1 MYIPHNVKAKNIP
14 YNLNRFNK
22 MRKQLIFKMLK
33 IVICALLS
41 ITLIFGVVAVPF
53 YYSIIA
59 LTKPETVAMV
69 IQEIDYKK
77 VIEKNPAIKNTLD
90 KYKITPAEADIIMKS
105 KETGEMVEIYAN
117 EVAQIF
123 LDIPEDKKLNV
134 TYIKQIVKDNTDKF
148 LDITEDNFNM
158 KIGRKEAKQ
167 EVDTFFQNHEVII
180 EESVS
185 MIEEVRDVVRT
196 IYASRVLEKKLSFW
210 IAIAFIT
217 VVFIVIA
224 VIILLMRSNGF
235 FWVGA
240 DFTVISIL
248 LGLIIVF
255 SKSDFIKTISLKMSD
270 FGTQIVESAISI
282 STEKIIIALLGT
294 IIITVLFFGFYVS
307 IKLLKQKYQ
316 KREEIYENNN

>member
-1 MYIPHNVKAKNIP
+1 
-14 YNLNRFNK
+14 
-22 MRKQLIFKMLK
+22 MRKQLIFKTLK
-33 IVICALLS
+33 TITCVILS
-41 ITLIFGVVAVPF
+41 GILIFGVVAVPF

-148 LDITEDNFNM
+148 LDIAEDNFNM

-167 EVDTFFQNHEVII
+167 EVDTFFQNNEVII

-316 KREEIYENNN
+316 KREEFL

>member
-1 MYIPHNVKAKNIP
+1 
-14 YNLNRFNK
+14 
-22 MRKQLIFKMLK
+22 MRKQLIFKTLK
-33 IVICALLS
+33 TITCVILS
-41 ITLIFGVVAVPF
+41 GILIFGVVAVPF

-77 VIEKNPAIKNTLD
+77 VIEKNPTIKNTLD

-148 LDITEDNFNM
+148 LDIAEDNFNM

-167 EVDTFFQNHEVII
+167 EVDTFFQNNEVII

-316 KREEIYENNN
+316 KREEFYETNN

>member
-1 MYIPHNVKAKNIP
+1 
-14 YNLNRFNK
+14 
-22 MRKQLIFKMLK
+22 MRKQLIFKTLK
-33 IVICALLS
+33 TITCVILS
-41 ITLIFGVVAVPF
+41 GILIFGVVAVPF

-77 VIEKNPAIKNTLD
+77 VIEKNPTIKNTLD
-90 KYKITPAEADIIMKS
+90 KYKITPAEADTIMKS

-123 LDIPEDKKLNV
+123 LDTPEDKKLNV

-148 LDITEDNFNM
+148 LDIAEDNFNM
-158 KIGRKEAKQ
+158 KIGHKEAKQ
-167 EVDTFFQNHEVII
+167 EVDTFFQNNEVII

-185 MIEEVRDVVRT
+185 MIEEIRDVVRT

-224 VIILLMRSNGF
+224 VIIFLMRSNGF

-294 IIITVLFFGFYVS
+294 IIITVLFFGFFVS

-316 KREEIYENNN
+316 KREEIYETNN

>member
-14 YNLNRFNK
+14 YNLKRFNK

-77 VIEKNPAIKNTLD
+77 VIEKNPTIKNTLD

-148 LDITEDNFNM
+148 LDIAEDNFNM

-167 EVDTFFQNHEVII
+167 EVDTFFQNNEVII

-224 VIILLMRSNGF
+224 VIIFLMRSNGF
-235 FWVGA
+235 FWVSA

-294 IIITVLFFGFYVS
+294 IIITVLFFGFFVS

-316 KREEIYENNN
+316 KREEIYETNN

>member
-1 MYIPHNVKAKNIP
+1 
-14 YNLNRFNK
+14 
-22 MRKQLIFKMLK
+22 MRKQLIFKIFK
-33 IVICALLS
+33 TIICLVLS
-41 ITLIFGVVAVPF
+41 GVLIFGVVAVPF

-77 VIEKNPAIKNTLD
+77 IIEENPTIKSTLD
-90 KYKITPAEADIIMKS
+90 KYNISSAEADTIMKS
-105 KETGEMVEIYAN
+105 TKTGDLVEIYAN
-117 EVAQIF
+117 EVTQIF
-123 LDIPEDKKLNV
+123 LDIPEDRKLDV
-134 TYIKQIVKDNTDKF
+134 AYIKQLVKDNTDKF
-148 LDITEDNFNM
+148 LDIAEDNTNIEFE
-158 KIGRKEAKQ
+158 RKDAKQ
-167 EVDTFFQNHEVII
+167 EVDNFFQSNEVVI

-196 IYASRVLEKKLSFW
+196 IYTSRVVEKKLSFW

-217 VVFIVIA
+217 LVFIVIA
-224 VIILLMRSNGF
+224 VIIILMRSNGF

-240 DFTVISIL
+240 DFLTDSIL
-248 LGLIIVF
+248 LGLIIAF
-255 SKSDFIKTISLKMSD
+255 SKSDFIKTVSLKMSN

-294 IIITVLFFGFYVS
+294 IIITILFFGFFVS

-316 KREEIYENNN
+316 KSEEIL